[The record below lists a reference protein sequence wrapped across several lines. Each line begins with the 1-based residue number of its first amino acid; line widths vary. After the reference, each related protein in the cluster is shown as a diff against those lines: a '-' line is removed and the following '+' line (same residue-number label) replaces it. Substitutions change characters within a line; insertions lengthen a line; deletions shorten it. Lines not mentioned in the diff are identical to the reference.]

1 MNLLS
6 YSMKISMYKIIIT
19 AIFLFGTLHM
29 TAQKNSDDREKIRSL
44 KAAYITDQLN
54 LSSEEAQKFW
64 PIYNKYHHQRRD
76 LYKREHAEIENLDQ
90 ITEEEAQKMLLE
102 YIKMEQEDY
111 VLLRDFYRNLR
122 KIFPAKKIIHLK
134 KVEDDFNHRLLREYR
149 QRNSSN
155 PKPKSE

>member
-1 MNLLS
+1 MNLRF

-19 AIFLFGTLHM
+19 AIFLFGSLHI
-29 TAQKNSDDREKIRSL
+29 TAQKHSDDRERIKSL

-64 PIYNKYHHQRRD
+64 PIYNQYQHQRRS
-76 LYKREHAEIENLDQ
+76 LYKREHAAIENLDQ
-90 ITEEEAQKMLLE
+90 ITEEEAEKMLLE

-111 VLLRDFYRNLR
+111 VLLREFYRDLR
-122 KIFPAKKIIHLK
+122 KIFPAKRIIHLK

-149 QRNSSN
+149 ERNSSK